1 MTARFLRTLCWRSP
15 RHIWLPAWLAVLF
28 LGSVSRGRSGTDPSG
43 NPPDTPAPPVEAG
56 AALSPSPASQADA
69 LLSTNL
75 LRPEVNAKN
84 PSPVKDYQQQIATAR
99 QLRYSKD
106 TAGASRMLVSL
117 LQNELPA
124 EFKRAALFELA
135 LVAQDEKLFPRAQQI
150 LAQYI
155 ALFPQD
161 PTVPEV
167 LLRQGL
173 IHRQMGANQMAIA
186 KYYAVMNT
194 ALGLKLDQF
203 DYYKRLVLLA
213 QTEIADTYFLQGK
226 FSEASDFFARILKQN
241 ALELNRSQ
249 IHSKLIRSLS
259 SLGKHTE
266 VVGQCR
272 RFFEEHPA
280 AAEVPE
286 LRFICATSLKQLGR
300 NSEALGQVLKL
311 LQSQQDTARSNPEN
325 WVYWQQ
331 RAGNDIANQLYL
343 EGDYVNA
350 LEIYNH
356 LAALNQNV
364 AWQLPVWY
372 QVGLIYERLRQPEK
386 AAQTFEAIAARAKE
400 LTGALDTPSLRTVVD
415 MAKWRKERINWQ
427 NRAELAVQSLHLGA
441 PPASSTNAG
450 QTGYP

>member
-1 MTARFLRTLCWRSP
+1 MTVHLLQTLCRRRPLRT
-15 RHIWLPAWLAVLF
+15 WLRALRPALF
-28 LGSVSRGRSGTDPSG
+28 LGSLSLAWSGTDPSG
-43 NPPDTPAPPVEAG
+43 ARPGTPAPVEAG
-56 AALSPSPASQADA
+56 AAPSPSPASQADA
-69 LLSTNL
+69 LVSTNL
-75 LRPEVNAKN
+75 LRVEANAKN

-106 TAGASRMLVSL
+106 TAAASKMLVNL

-124 EFKRAALFELA
+124 EFQRAALFELA

-155 ALFPQD
+155 HLFPQD

-173 IHRQMGANQMAIA
+173 IYRQMGANQMAIA

-213 QTEIADTYFLQGK
+213 QTEIADTYFVQGK
-226 FSEASDFFARILKQN
+226 FSEASDFYARILKQN

-249 IHSKLIRSLS
+249 IHSKLIRCLS

-266 VVGQCR
+266 VVAQCR
-272 RFFEEHPA
+272 RFFEEQPA

-300 NSEALGQVLKL
+300 NPEALGQVLKL

-343 EGDYVNA
+343 EGDYLNA

-356 LAALNQNV
+356 LAALNPNV

-372 QVGLIYERLRQPEK
+372 QVGLIYERVRQPQK
-386 AAQTFEAIAARAKE
+386 AAETFEAIVARAKE
-400 LTGALDTPSLRTVVD
+400 LTGPLDTPSLKTVVD
-415 MAKWRKERINWQ
+415 MAKWRKERISWQ

-441 PPASSTNAG
+441 APASSTNAG
-450 QTGYP
+450 QTGLP